1 MRQALTPER
10 ELLNADLGPIDKI
23 LVILA
28 PPRSFSWRFC
38 AALGQHPQMYGLPE
52 MHLFTAQTVGEW
64 WNMCGAATF
73 NMSDGTLR
81 ALAEVLFGGQT
92 EETIQSASG
101 WLRRRTHLTTAMIFE
116 VLAEKLHPRILV
128 DQSPS
133 IVYSIGAMQLAYRMF
148 PEARFLHLVRHPRS
162 HCNSVNEAIQALR
175 TSGPIPEG
183 HWLLELAK
191 YTQLL
196 PSEFG
201 NRDSLDLNP
210 QRGWYALNTN
220 ICNFLESV
228 PKNRQIRI
236 RAEEFLTA
244 ADKTLCRI
252 AHWMSLSTDAEAIAE
267 MMHPE
272 RSRYITPGPPNARF
286 GNDTLYLNT
295 ASLSKSTYKS
305 GPLTKG
311 RKVGTKR
318 GSGGALLPEVVDLA
332 RRLGYRSN
340 LE

>member
-1 MRQALTPER
+1 MRRALTPKR
-10 ELLNADLGPIDKI
+10 ELLNAGLGPIDKI

-28 PPRSFSWRFC
+28 PPRSFSWKFC

-52 MHLFTAQTVGEW
+52 MHLFAAQTVGEW

-81 ALAEVLFGGQT
+81 AIAEILFGGQT

-101 WLRRRTHLTTAMIFE
+101 WLRRRTHLTTAMILE
-116 VLAEKLHPRILV
+116 LLAEKLRPRILV
-128 DQSPS
+128 DKSPS
-133 IVYSIGAMQLAYRMF
+133 IVYSIGAMQLAHRMF

-162 HCNSVNEAIQALR
+162 HCASVYEAIQEQR

-191 YTQLL
+191 YPQLL

-201 NRDSLDLNP
+201 TQDSVDLNP
-210 QRGWYALNTN
+210 QRGWYALNAN

-228 PKNRQIRI
+228 PKNRQVRI
-236 RAEEFLTA
+236 RAEDFLTA
-244 ADKTLCRI
+244 TGKTLRCI
-252 AHWMSLSTDAEAIAE
+252 ADWMSMRTDARAIAE
-267 MMHPE
+267 MTHPE
-272 RSRYITPGPPNARF
+272 RSPYINPGPPNARF
-286 GNDTLYLNT
+286 GNDALYLNT
-295 ASLSKSTYKS
+295 ASLYKFA
-305 GPLTKG
+305 PTTKA
-311 RKVGTKR
+311 RKVGTKQ

-332 RRLGYRSN
+332 RKFGYRSN